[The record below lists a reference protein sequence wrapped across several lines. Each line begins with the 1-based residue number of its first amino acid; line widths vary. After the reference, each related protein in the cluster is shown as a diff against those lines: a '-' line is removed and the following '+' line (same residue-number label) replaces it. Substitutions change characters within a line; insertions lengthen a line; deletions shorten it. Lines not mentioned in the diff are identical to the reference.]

1 MSPGTPSSSGSGAKR
16 PHHLPFLELSR
27 TFWRG
32 VSTTHGLSR
41 ALKGVL
47 VEFNH
52 NAGTRRAS
60 VWLHDRRPRELSMLA
75 SSEPDYGADLRV
87 SSSDSDA
94 PAARGLRLDRAL
106 ILDDGPEPVLISPLR
121 GWRRALGTLVVEGP
135 SSLDLGSE
143 ELLDLASELGR
154 QLSAG
159 IENVQ
164 LFEEMLRQRRLLEDT
179 FNSLVDLVVV
189 TDNAFRVV
197 QMNDAFALR
206 LGQPRAELIE
216 RHLAELVGSE
226 LTRWAAGADASA
238 EATSSQDSARVRTVD
253 HAGLGGTFNVTATPL
268 INEDGEPV
276 GTVLVARDITRQ
288 TALEAEQD
296 VLRARL
302 AQSEKLASLGQ
313 FVAGIAHE
321 INNPLQGV
329 LGHLELLLWSP
340 AGANADTPNARRTFR
355 KELRLIYREADRAGK
370 IVRNLLTFTGSQR
383 VSRRR
388 LRVDRVL
395 TRAIATRRSALAR
408 ARIEVS
414 REQGDDIPPISGD
427 QLLLQQAFLNIL
439 TNAEHA
445 ISETGKPGAIRI
457 TTQAPTRQTVRITVH
472 DSGPGISPSVL
483 PRIFDPFFTTKE
495 VGQGTGLGLTL
506 AYGVIQ
512 EHGGIIQASNAP
524 EGGAVFTV
532 ELPASAETP
541 KPAR

>member
-1 MSPGTPSSSGSGAKR
+1 MSPGTPSSSDSGAKR

-52 NAGTRRAS
+52 HAGTRRTS

-75 SSEPDYGADLRV
+75 SSEPGYGADLRV
-87 SSSDSDA
+87 SSTDSDA
-94 PAARGLRLDRAL
+94 PAARGLRLERAL
-106 ILDDGPEPVLISPLR
+106 ILNDGPEPVLISPLR

-135 SSLDLGSE
+135 STLDLGSE
-143 ELLDLASELGR
+143 ELLDLASLLGR
-154 QLSAG
+154 QLSVG

-189 TDNAFRVV
+189 TDSAFRVV

-206 LGQPRAELIE
+206 LGQPRADLIE

-226 LTRWAAGADASA
+226 LAEWAAGA
-238 EATSSQDSARVRTVD
+238 EATAASQDSTRARTVV
-253 HAGLGGTFNVTATPL
+253 HTGLGGTFNVTTTPL

-288 TALEAEQD
+288 TALESEQEI
-296 VLRARL
+296 LRARL

-329 LGHLELLLWSP
+329 LGHLELLLWSAP
-340 AGANADTPNARRTFR
+340 GVHADATDARRKFR
-355 KELRLIYREADRAGK
+355 KELRLIYREADRAAK

-388 LRVDRVL
+388 LRVDRLL
-395 TRAIATRRSALAR
+395 TRAIAIRRSALAR
-408 ARIEVS
+408 ARIDVS
-414 REQGDDIPPISGD
+414 RQQEDDIPAISGD

-445 ISETGKPGAIRI
+445 ISETGKPGSIRI
-457 TTQAPTRQTVRITVH
+457 TTEAPTRKTVRITVH

-532 ELPASAETP
+532 ELPALAEAA
-541 KPAR
+541 KPAV